1 MTIINTNV
9 ISGLI
14 KNSDGSYKWEVMANQ
29 NKYRVGDTIITAYKG
44 SFRVTSVSTPYSKY
58 MEDMDYAVQ
67 NMTKPLKKEKI
78 AVVVK
83 KDGMIEAPVEKEIKG
98 KGIVELGVGG
108 LQLDMESGL
117 EYNPA
122 EEEIVY
128 QDPPVDLKEGIE
140 QFVMVMAKKI

>member
-14 KNSDGSYKWEVMANQ
+14 KNSDGSYRWEVMANQ

-44 SFRVTSVSTPYSKY
+44 SFRVTSVSAPYSKH

-67 NMTKPLKKEKI
+67 NMIKPSKEKI
-78 AVVVK
+78 AVVVRK
-83 KDGMIEAPVEKEIKG
+83 EGLIEAPVEKEIKG
-98 KGIVELGVGG
+98 KGIIELGVGG
-108 LQLDMESGL
+108 KELDMESGL

-140 QFVMVMAKKI
+140 QFIMVMAKKI